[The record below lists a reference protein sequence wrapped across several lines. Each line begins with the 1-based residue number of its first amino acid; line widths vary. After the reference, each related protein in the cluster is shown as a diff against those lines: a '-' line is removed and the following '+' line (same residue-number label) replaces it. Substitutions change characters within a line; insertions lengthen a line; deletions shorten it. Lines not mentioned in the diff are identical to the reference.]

1 MRQFDN
7 QWFLTPEI
15 PRIFPFELI
24 FPIPETEKIDKDA
37 VEFRGL
43 YGGNNMRLCVL
54 ILSLFGSIFLFN
66 GCQSRAARS
75 TSGGVIVRTPNS
87 AVSVVFSD
95 HDRQVIGDYYARY
108 KAKKVPPGLAKKDQ
122 LPPGLAKQVVKN
134 GTLPPGLQGRALPS
148 DLELKLSRL
157 PDGYKRVIIGANI
170 AILNTTTQVIADI
183 ITDVVI
189 P

>member
-1 MRQFDN
+1 MKISTIVLT
-7 QWFLTPEI
+7 FLGVI
-15 PRIFPFELI
+15 
-24 FPIPETEKIDKDA
+24 
-37 VEFRGL
+37 
-43 YGGNNMRLCVL
+43 
-54 ILSLFGSIFLFN
+54 IFLN
-66 GCQSRAARS
+66 GCQSQSARS
-75 TSGGVIVRTPNS
+75 TSGGVIVQTPGGKVS
-87 AVSVVFSD
+87 AIFSD
-95 HDRQVIGDYYARY
+95 SDRQVIGDYYARF

-134 GTLPPGLQGRALPS
+134 GTLPPGLQDRVLPT

-170 AILNTTTQVIADI
+170 AILNTHTRVIADI

>member
-1 MRQFDN
+1 MEPGRQS
-7 QWFLTPEI
+7 PI
-15 PRIFPFELI
+15 PVIQRTLPLELI
-24 FPIPETEKIDKDA
+24 SPIPETEKIDKKA
-37 VEFRGL
+37 VEFGGL

-54 ILSLFGSIFLFN
+54 ILSLFGSIFIFN

-87 AVSVVFSD
+87 AVSVVFND

-122 LPPGLAKQVVKN
+122 LPPGLAKQVMKN
-134 GTLPPGLQGRALPS
+134 GTLPPGLQSRALPP
-148 DLELKLSRL
+148 DLEIKLSRL

-170 AILNTTTQVIADI
+170 AILNTTTRVIADI
-183 ITDVVI
+183 ITDVAI

>member
-1 MRQFDN
+1 M
-7 QWFLTPEI
+7 PK
-15 PRIFPFELI
+15 
-24 FPIPETEKIDKDA
+24 TEKIGKKA
-37 VEFRGL
+37 VGFWGL
-43 YGGNNMRLCVL
+43 YGGNKMRLSVL
-54 ILSLFGSIFLFN
+54 ILSLLGSIFLFN
-66 GCQSRAARS
+66 GCQSRANRS

-87 AVSVVFSD
+87 TVSVVFSD
-95 HDRQVIGDYYARY
+95 HDRQVIGNYYARY

-134 GTLPPGLQGRALPS
+134 GTLPPGLQGRALPQ
-148 DLELKLSRL
+148 DLETKLSRL
-157 PDGYKRVIIGANI
+157 PDGYNRVIIGANI